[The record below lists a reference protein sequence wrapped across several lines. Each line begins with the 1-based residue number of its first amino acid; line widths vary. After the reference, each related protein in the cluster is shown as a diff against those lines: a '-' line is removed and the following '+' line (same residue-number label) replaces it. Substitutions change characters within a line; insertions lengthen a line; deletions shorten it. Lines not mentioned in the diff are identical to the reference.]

1 MHLSTFAL
9 GLPLVLAFPLNT
21 AAVKPIYWLLSGDS
35 TTAPKGGWGDAY
47 LSTTVASGSS
57 GHNYGHSG
65 ATTAS
70 FRAGGDWAN
79 VIKDIGTNKAK
90 YDVYVTI
97 QVFGL

>member
-1 MHLSTFAL
+1 
-9 GLPLVLAFPLNT
+9 
-21 AAVKPIYWLLSGDS
+21 
-35 TTAPKGGWGDAY
+35 
-47 LSTTVASGSS
+47 VASGSS

-97 QVFGL
+97 QVRGL